1 MDSKHRG
8 WIGVDLDGTLAV
20 YDKFLGLHVIG
31 HPIPLMVDR
40 VKAWLKEG
48 REVRIMTA
56 RVSQSIYRP
65 RTEDVFRTQI
75 AIEDWCE
82 LHIGQRLKVTC
93 IKDFEMTELWDDRA
107 VQVIPNTG
115 LRADEARPGVEA
127 AAKALL
133 ADVRRRY
140 PGEALRCPYMIALDN
155 SLA

>member
-1 MDSKHRG
+1 MSNKTRG
-8 WIGVDLDGTLAV
+8 WIGVDLDGTLAR

-31 HPIPLMVDR
+31 EPIRLMVDR
-40 VKAWLKEG
+40 VKAWLNEG
-48 REVRIMTA
+48 RDVRIMTA

-65 RTEDVFRTQI
+65 RAEDVFRTVC

-107 VQVIPNTG
+107 VQVVPNLG
-115 LRADEARPGVEA
+115 VRVDEITPGVEA
-127 AAKALL
+127 AARALL

-140 PGEALRCPYMIALDN
+140 PGEDLRCPYMIALDN